1 MASLIIRLD
10 AKNKRD
16 FKKNCMK
23 KRRSM
28 QYVLDKFIASF
39 NAKHAAQEKKKDE
52 NRGQA

>member
-1 MASLIIRLD
+1 MVRVDKKTRSA
-10 AKNKRD
+10 
-16 FKKNCMK
+16 FYKNCMK
-23 KRRSM
+23 NKRSM